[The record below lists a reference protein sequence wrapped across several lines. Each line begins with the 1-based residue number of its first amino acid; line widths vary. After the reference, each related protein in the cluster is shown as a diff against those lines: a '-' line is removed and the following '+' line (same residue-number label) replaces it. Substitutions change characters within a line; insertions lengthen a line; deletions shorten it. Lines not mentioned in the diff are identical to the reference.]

1 MQSYKL
7 RQLPYIETEKN
18 IINKESPKK
27 FLLNSEKIKEPTITP
42 SRVPSCIST
51 SQEYQI
57 ESNKLPKSKSSQ
69 KQNHTKNNYV
79 IFKGYLDNKKEIGQ
93 VKTPKES
100 KNYVKHISLDKIV
113 KNNINDNSTMKNEKK
128 SMIEKNLNKKENVKN
143 EMNEIVQNYID
154 NNLQNNKNCNFFRL
168 FKMKRK
174 NQNMYKE
181 EIFPPLFANSPP
193 LETEHNK
200 NEGKYL
206 NLLTKQNDD
215 NIIHYRDALINSLN
229 KKKIK
234 ENRIFIKIDE
244 HFNKLKNDKSP
255 KLVKK
260 CFQGV
265 IGNLSNVKSNNFNNN
280 ICNAINIS
288 ANNKNIK
295 NNNIMNEEIVPKHN
309 YRSITN
315 EKNID
320 KNLKD
325 NNNNNINNNKT
336 PQSGEKMKYLNN
348 KKNRIKI
355 KLNTPLSNNIYFN
368 KEEFNFVKNKEK
380 PNLYR
385 KNTPNIY
392 KSNIITKTNNAL
404 QIKNQNI
411 NKNTY
416 NIEKEINKIKNKKI
430 EVVEDNII
438 GDSFREELNIIIS
451 DVNNCQKETKRNNNN
466 NNNNSN
472 QKENSIDSNDEINLN
487 LHFNDDSMEK
497 NIPKEQ
503 EERINLIKK
512 YNRPD
517 TSYGRQKKK
526 N

>member
-1 MQSYKL
+1 MKSYKS

-18 IINKESPKK
+18 IITKESPKK

-69 KQNHTKNNYV
+69 KQNQSKNNYV
-79 IFKGYLDNKKEIGQ
+79 IFKGRLDNKKELGHS
-93 VKTPKES
+93 KTPKES
-100 KNYVKHISLDKIV
+100 KNYVKKTISLDKIV
-113 KNNINDNSTMKNEKK
+113 KNNLNDNSNVKSEKK
-128 SMIEKNLNKKENVKN
+128 SFIEKNLNKKENVKN

-154 NNLQNNKNCNFFRL
+154 NNLQNSKNCNFFRL

-174 NQNMYKE
+174 NQNVYKE

-193 LETEHNK
+193 LETEHNANDK
-200 NEGKYL
+200 NKNDKYI

-215 NIIHYRDALINSLN
+215 NVVHYRDALINSLN
-229 KKKIK
+229 KKKLK

-244 HFNKLKNDKSP
+244 HFNKMKNDKSP

-265 IGNLSNVKSNNFNNN
+265 IGNIKSNEFNNN
-280 ICNAINIS
+280 ISNAINLS
-288 ANNKNIK
+288 TNNKNIK
-295 NNNIMNEEIVPKHN
+295 NSNIMNEGIIPRFN

-320 KNLKD
+320 KNIKD
-325 NNNNNINNNKT
+325 NSNNKT
-336 PQSGEKMKYLNN
+336 PKSGEKMKYLNN
-348 KKNRIKI
+348 KKNRVKI
-355 KLNTPLSNNIYFN
+355 KLNTPLSNNIYLN

-385 KNTPNIY
+385 KNTPNVC
-392 KSNIITKTNNAL
+392 KSNNNIGKTNNTI
-404 QIKNQNI
+404 QTKSNNIKKNI
-411 NKNTY
+411 LNMDTD
-416 NIEKEINKIKNKKI
+416 INKIKNKKI
-430 EVVEDNII
+430 EVVEENVL
-438 GDSFREELNIIIS
+438 GDSFRDELNIIIS
-451 DVNNCQKETKRNNNN
+451 DVNNGQKTNTKNNK
-466 NNNNSN
+466 N
-472 QKENSIDSNDEINLN
+472 QQENSIDSNDEINLN

-512 YNRPD
+512 FNRPD
-517 TSYGRQKKK
+517 TSYGRQKK
-526 N
+526 NN

>member
-18 IINKESPKK
+18 ILNKESPKK

-57 ESNKLPKSKSSQ
+57 ENNKLPKSKSSQ
-69 KQNHTKNNYV
+69 KQNQPKNNYV
-79 IFKGYLDNKKEIGQ
+79 IIKASLDNKKEIGQ

-100 KNYVKHISLDKIV
+100 KNNVKKTISLDKIL
-113 KNNINDNSTMKNEKK
+113 KNNLNDNSKMKNEKK
-128 SMIEKNLNKKENVKN
+128 SFIEKNLNKKENMKN

-174 NQNMYKE
+174 NQNNIYKE

-193 LETEHNK
+193 VETEHNANDKNK

-215 NIIHYRDALINSLN
+215 NVIHYRDALINSLN
-229 KKKIK
+229 KKKLK

-255 KLVKK
+255 KLIKK

-265 IGNLSNVKSNNFNNN
+265 IGNFNNAKSNNFNNN
-280 ICNAINIS
+280 ISNAINIS
-288 ANNKNIK
+288 ANTKNI
-295 NNNIMNEEIVPKHN
+295 NNNIISEEIVPKHN

-315 EKNID
+315 EKNLD
-320 KNLKD
+320 KNIKD
-325 NNNNNINNNKT
+325 NNNINNNKT
-336 PQSGEKMKYLNN
+336 PKSGEKMKYLNN
-348 KKNRIKI
+348 KKNRVKI
-355 KLNTPLSNNIYFN
+355 KLNTPISNNIYLN

-385 KNTPNIY
+385 KNTPNAY
-392 KSNIITKTNNAL
+392 KSKIITKTNNAL
-404 QIKNQNI
+404 QLKNHNIKKNI
-411 NKNTY
+411 LNMETDM
-416 NIEKEINKIKNKKI
+416 NKIKNKKI
-430 EVVEDNII
+430 EVVEDNIL
-438 GDSFREELNIIIS
+438 GDSFRDELNIIIS
-451 DVNNCQKETKRNNNN
+451 DVNNCQKITKNDNK
-466 NNNNSN
+466 N
-472 QKENSIDSNDEINLN
+472 QLENSIDSNDEINLN

-512 YNRPD
+512 FNRPD
-517 TSYGRQKKK
+517 TSYGRQKKI